1 MAQESAKTFV
11 NKMYTDDGFLKEI
24 VRHGGMKRGEA
35 DQNNELI
42 LKAAGE
48 MGFDF
53 TAEEYRGATKE
64 YFGGSFLKVIRTL
77 WHVNKVV
84 KQAQKEIR

>member
-11 NKMYTDDGFLKEI
+11 NKMYTDDEFLKEI

-53 TAEEYRGATKE
+53 TAEEYQGATKE
-64 YFGGSFLKVIRTL
+64 YFGGSFLKAIKTL
-77 WHVNKVV
+77 RRVNKAV
-84 KQAQKEIR
+84 KQAEKEIG

>member
-11 NKMYTDDGFLKEI
+11 NKMYTDDEFLKEI
-24 VRHGGMKRGEA
+24 VRHGGMKCGEA

-53 TAEEYRGATKE
+53 TAEEYQGATKE
-64 YFGGSFLKVIRTL
+64 YFGGGFLKTIKTIS
-77 WHVNKVV
+77 HVNKVV
-84 KQAQKEIR
+84 KQAEKEIG